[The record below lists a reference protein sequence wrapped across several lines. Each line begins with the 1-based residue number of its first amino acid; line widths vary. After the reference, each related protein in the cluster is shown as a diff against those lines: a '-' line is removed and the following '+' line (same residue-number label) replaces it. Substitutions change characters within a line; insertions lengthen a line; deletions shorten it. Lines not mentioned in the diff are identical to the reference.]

1 MSAHLALGTAG
12 ESVATGYLRRAG
24 MRIIARNWRCPIGEL
39 DIVAADGR
47 ELVFCEVKTRR
58 STAYGLPAEA
68 VTPGKAGRIRA
79 MAVRWRHDHGI
90 PPCPTRFDIVA
101 VLWPRGAAP
110 TVRHLVGAF

>member
-12 ESVATGYLRRAG
+12 ESVATGYLRRLG

-39 DIVAADGR
+39 DIVARDGR